1 MKLLLENWRKYLNE
15 EKQNTYS
22 FDFDNTLIR
31 YQTLEDGDV
40 VYLGPHEENLQ
51 ILRDLAA
58 EGNKVIIVT
67 SRFKLKGPKKP
78 WDDAPTPEEL
88 VADLS
93 LPVEVIEYTDGELKT
108 SKLLGMPYNIIKHWD
123 DDQDEVN
130 ALADTGIQGVK
141 VEVPGEETER
151 LRAKWVHN
159 LSQELQEGGMEIPEG
174 MKTYLKNHPYMEPD
188 GLQAEGE
195 GDDCFSRKTF
205 DGKVKCMKR
214 TKGYGQERAQATV
227 AKVLRAKKEI
237 KEAHNKD

>member
-78 WDDAPTPEEL
+78 WEDAPTPEEL
-88 VADLS
+88 VADLN

-123 DDQDEVN
+123 DDQDEDWF
-130 ALADTGIQGVK
+130 ADQEDDVSQSEEEQMRAWLWRFVGKFLINVLPRKYTG
-141 VEVPGEETER
+141 
-151 LRAKWVHN
+151 LRILN
-159 LSQELQEGGMEIPEG
+159 ISR
-174 MKTYLKNHPYMEPD
+174 TD
-188 GLQAEGE
+188 GA
-195 GDDCFSRKTF
+195 CVVT
-205 DGKVKCMKR
+205 
-214 TKGYGQERAQATV
+214 
-227 AKVLRAKKEI
+227 
-237 KEAHNKD
+237 